1 MGESA
6 SHQASPPQGDGH
18 LLLISFI
25 SPLLDV
31 FSAAGYLKSG
41 MEIKYM
47 DRRYVYLDNNGTTR
61 MADEVREFIHSN
73 DELFGNAS
81 SMHTLGRQ
89 AVAGI
94 EWARGEIAKLIG
106 GDPGDIYFTSGASES
121 NNMVLNIFRDRAD
134 EGESRKRIIV
144 SSVEHPATIETVKYL
159 RKKGYAVDLCPVDR
173 IGRLR
178 LDALEA
184 LMGDDVALVSVMT
197 GNNESGTIQPVNEAA
212 AIAHAHGAFF
222 HTDATQAI
230 GKIPVSVNDIGAD
243 YLSLSGHKFYGPKG
257 VGVLY
262 ARHGVPLSPF
272 VHGGH
277 QEKGMRAGTYNNQ
290 AIYGIGKA
298 AELARENLREEHDRL
313 WEMRE
318 ALRKGIEE
326 RIPGVIVNG
335 SNDES
340 LCLPGT
346 LNVSFPS
353 AEGESI
359 LLYLDLE
366 GIEVST
372 GSACA
377 TGSLEPSYVL
387 LAAGLDV
394 ELAHGS
400 IRFSFGRYNTM
411 DDVDYVL
418 EKLPPIIEKVRSMS
432 TRKV

>member
-1 MGESA
+1 
-6 SHQASPPQGDGH
+6 
-18 LLLISFI
+18 
-25 SPLLDV
+25 
-31 FSAAGYLKSG
+31 
-41 MEIKYM
+41 M

-61 MADEVREFIHSN
+61 MADEVRAFIHENES
-73 DELFGNAS
+73 LYGNAS

-89 AVAGI
+89 AAAGI
-94 EWARGEIAKLIG
+94 EWARSEIAKLID
-106 GDPGDIYFTSGASES
+106 GDPSSVYFTSGATES
-121 NNMVLNIFRDRAD
+121 NNTVLSIFRDRID
-134 EGESRKRIIV
+134 SGDSRKRIVI
-144 SSVEHPATIETVKYL
+144 SAVEHPATIETAKYL
-159 RKKGYAVDLCPVDR
+159 AGKGYIIDYCPVDG
-173 IGRLR
+173 IGRL
-178 LDALEA
+178 DLEA
-184 LMGDDVALVSVMT
+184 LKKIVTDETALVSVMT
-197 GNNESGTIQPVNEAA
+197 GNNESGTIQPVKEAA
-212 AIAHAHGAFF
+212 AIAHSHGAYF

-230 GKIPVSVNDIGAD
+230 GKIPVSVKDIGAD

-262 ARHGVPLSPF
+262 ARKGAPLSPF
-272 VHGGH
+272 IHGGH
-277 QEKGMRAGTYNNQ
+277 QEHGMRAGTYNNQ
-290 AIYGIGKA
+290 AVYGIGKA
-298 AELARENLREEHDRL
+298 AELARLNLAEEHDKL
-313 WEMRE
+313 WQMRE

-326 RIPGVIVNG
+326 RIPDVVVNG
-335 SNDES
+335 SNDENF
-340 LCLPGT
+340 CLPGT
-346 LNVSFPS
+346 LNMSFPS

-411 DDVDYVL
+411 EDVDYVL

>member
-1 MGESA
+1 
-6 SHQASPPQGDGH
+6 
-18 LLLISFI
+18 
-25 SPLLDV
+25 
-31 FSAAGYLKSG
+31 
-41 MEIKYM
+41 MEMNM

-61 MADEVREFIHSN
+61 MADEVRDFIHSY
-73 DELFGNAS
+73 DELYGNAS

-89 AVAGI
+89 SAAGI
-94 EWARGEIAKLIG
+94 EWARTKVAELI
-106 GDPGDIYFTSGASES
+106 DADSADIYFTSGATES
-121 NNMVLNIFRDRAD
+121 NNAVLNIFRDLAD
-134 EGESRKRIIV
+134 EGGKRRRIII
-144 SSVEHPATIETVKYL
+144 SSVEHPASIESAKYL
-159 RKKGYAVDLCPVDR
+159 RKKGYQVDLCPVDS

-178 LDALEA
+178 LDELERM
-184 LMGDDVALVSVMT
+184 MGPDVSLISVMT
-197 GNNESGTIQPVNEAA
+197 GNNESGTIQPVREAS
-212 AIAHAHGAFF
+212 AIAHRHGAFF

-230 GKIPVSVNDIGAD
+230 GKIPVSVKEIDAD

-257 VGVLY
+257 IGVLY
-262 ARHGVPLSPF
+262 ARHGAPLSPF
-272 VHGGH
+272 IHGGH
-277 QEKGMRAGTYNNQ
+277 QEKGMRAGTYSNQ
-290 AIYGIGKA
+290 AILGLGKA
-298 AELARENLREEHDRL
+298 AEIAKETLAEEHERL

-318 ALRKGIEE
+318 ALRRGIEE
-326 RIPGVIVNG
+326 RIPGVVING

-387 LAAGLDV
+387 MAAGLDV

-411 DDVDYVL
+411 DDVSYVL
-418 EKLPPIIEKVRSMS
+418 EKLPPIIERVRAMS

>member
-1 MGESA
+1 
-6 SHQASPPQGDGH
+6 
-18 LLLISFI
+18 
-25 SPLLDV
+25 
-31 FSAAGYLKSG
+31 
-41 MEIKYM
+41 M

-61 MADEVREFIHSN
+61 IADEVMEFMHSY
-73 DELFGNAS
+73 DELYGNAS

-89 AVAGI
+89 AAAGI
-94 EWARGEIAKLIG
+94 EWARGEVAALI
-106 GDPGDIYFTSGASES
+106 DADSSEIYFTSGASES
-121 NNMVLNIFRDRAD
+121 NNMVLNIFRDLID
-134 EGESRKRIIV
+134 DGKGKKKIIV

-159 RKKGYAVDLCPVDR
+159 KKRGYSVEFCPVDR
-173 IGRLR
+173 IGRVDLA
-178 LDALEA
+178 ALEK
-184 LMGDDVALVSVMT
+184 LVDDDTALVSVMV
-197 GNNESGTIQPVNEAA
+197 GNNESGTIQPVKECAK
-212 AIAHAHGAFF
+212 IAHSHGAFF

-230 GKIPVSVNDIGAD
+230 GKIPVSVKDMDAD
-243 YLSLSGHKFYGPKG
+243 YLSLSAHKFYGPKG
-257 VGVLY
+257 IGVLY
-262 ARHGVPLSPF
+262 ARSGSPLSPF

-290 AIYGIGKA
+290 AIYGLGKA
-298 AELARENLREEHDRL
+298 AELARLNLEEEHRKL

-326 RIPGVIVNG
+326 RIPDIIVNG

-418 EKLPPIIEKVRSMS
+418 EKLPPIIERVRAMS